1 MLRVVS
7 SAKESTSRK
16 SLYSV
21 EQALKDHHS
30 LLASFIQSHKIRNL
44 AESTIKKEEAFLTAW
59 FEGRGPAHR
68 LLYVW
73 EAMEG
78 EEGRKMVVDYG
89 RALLDAGITT
99 HTIRSYLGILRRLF
113 SFVLEHPV
121 VFDKG
126 AAVRLQDRYGIE
138 ITQPVSEFDMPRYVY
153 CGERA
158 GVPLD
163 PEKLYEFYA
172 LLRRHYVGGEAR
184 VSAARQRNY
193 AMAVLAGETGLRVDE
208 LIHLEVDKDL
218 FFDSKKVQTRH
229 AKAAKGSGKR
239 CRITLFPPL
248 ARDTLKFYLAQSRP
262 KLAPNKSPWVFPSK
276 SGQRLTYAVAQ
287 AAIKEMVEC
296 GQVHKFPVSDHMSWH
311 WFRRIFATRFIES
324 NPAKLHV
331 LIELLGHM
339 TPNTVHRYVR
349 HSEAWMDKQIQ
360 EVLEGAWPS
369 LGI

>member
-1 MLRVVS
+1 MLRVVTNT
-7 SAKESTSRK
+7 KEKPSRRP
-16 SLYSV
+16 LYSV

-30 LLASFIQSHKIRNL
+30 LLTSFIQSHKIRNL
-44 AESTIKKEEAFLTAW
+44 AESTIKKEEIFLTAW

-73 EAMEG
+73 EAMDG
-78 EEGRKMVVDYG
+78 EAGRKLVVDYG
-89 RALLDAGITT
+89 RALLDSGITT
-99 HTIRSYLGILRRLF
+99 HTIRSYLGNLRRFF

-121 VFDKG
+121 VFDTDG
-126 AAVRLQDRYGIE
+126 AVRLQDRYGIE
-138 ITQPVSEFDMPRYVY
+138 LSQPVSEFDMPRYVY

-163 PEKLYEFYA
+163 PERLYEFYA
-172 LLRRHYVGGEAR
+172 LLRKHYIGDPPR
-184 VSAARQRNY
+184 VSATRQRNY

-296 GQVHKFPVSDHMSWH
+296 GQTHKFPVSDHMSWH

-349 HSEAWMDKQIQ
+349 HSEAWMDRQIQ